1 MLRDFAQLVHCLHSM
16 HTYLGSIPRTS
27 EVEPRAPQVHGDA
40 EANMKAAE
48 ATWNPI
54 SEQTP
59 K

>member
-48 ATWNPI
+48 AT
-54 SEQTP
+54 
-59 K
+59 